1 MDETLR
7 FFIGVAL
14 FLAVVSYEWL
24 KERSNRGTS

>member
-14 FLAVVSYEWL
+14 FLAVVTFEWL
-24 KERSNRGTS
+24 KERRQKRTS

>member
-14 FLAVVSYEWL
+14 FLAVVTYEWL
-24 KERSNRGTS
+24 KERPKRRTL

>member
-14 FLAVVSYEWL
+14 FLAVIAYEWL
-24 KERSNRGTS
+24 KEKPRSKAS

>member
-14 FLAVVSYEWL
+14 FLAVVTYEWL
-24 KERSNRGTS
+24 KERPNRRTS

>member
-14 FLAVVSYEWL
+14 FIAVVAYEWL
-24 KERSNRGTS
+24 KERASKRTT